1 MEAASKS
8 LEIFDR
14 ADGDAD
20 VHYSGALETMG
31 HVLLKQG
38 NTDGALDAF
47 KKARSLALRD
57 YGPESLAYKAIDEVI
72 AELGGGDDETP

>member
-1 MEAASKS
+1 
-8 LEIFDR
+8 
-14 ADGDAD
+14 
-20 VHYSGALETMG
+20 MG